1 MRNRKGTVLPMF
13 AIAAVVVLLSFPAA
27 AQDTPSSGSVSQ
39 TSTTSSPNATMN
51 LSAPSSFDQ
60 VVDRVVER
68 ERAFNEQM
76 RTLQPLVETYIQT
89 LSPDHELGLVPAGD
103 SYFLG
108 RLDLNNNGVQDH
120 SFLETPKGGH
130 AFFAKLT
137 RPYVP
142 RFLPRGFA
150 QMALLDTNFDRS
162 KYEFT
167 FVRREFLGEIRCL
180 AIDVRPK
187 KDSGNGRFIG
197 RIWVEDQDYNIVRFN
212 GTYGPNRRP
221 AHYFHFDS
229 WRLNMRPGMWL
240 PAYIYSEES
249 HIDLGPES
257 NISFKSQT
265 RLWGYDLQRTA
276 RNEEFTQ
283 IVVDTPQSIHDQ
295 TENAQDATPVE
306 SERLWERQAEDNAIE
321 RMQKVGL
328 LAPEGE
334 VDKVLQTVANNLIVT
349 NNLIIQPEVRT
360 RVLLTLPLESF
371 TIGHTIVLS
380 RGLLDVLPDEASL
393 AMVIAHELSHIA
405 LGHRLDTSLA
415 FNDRMFFRDENTMGQ
430 LDFSHGPI
438 EEEAADKKAMELL
451 ANSPYKDKLESSAL
465 FLKVLQARA
474 PELKSL
480 IRSHLG
486 NNLTDG
492 KSTVRMAALL
502 QSAPQLEMRRT
513 DQIAALPL
521 GARVKLDPWS
531 SRIELVKTKSVALT
545 SASEKMPFEVTPFF
559 PYLTRI
565 TNAGPDKMA
574 LAPAAK

>member
-1 MRNRKGTVLPMF
+1 
-13 AIAAVVVLLSFPAA
+13 
-27 AQDTPSSGSVSQ
+27 
-39 TSTTSSPNATMN
+39 
-51 LSAPSSFDQ
+51 
-60 VVDRVVER
+60 VER

-76 RTLQPLVETYIQT
+76 HGLQPLVETYIQT

-108 RLDLNNNGVQDH
+108 RLDLKNGLEDH
-120 SFLETPKGGH
+120 SFLEPPKGGKN
-130 AFFAKLT
+130 FFAKLA

-150 QMALLDTNFDRS
+150 QMALVDENFDRG
-162 KYEFT
+162 KYEFS

-180 AIDVRPK
+180 VIDVRPK

-197 RIWVEDQDYNIVRFN
+197 RIWAEDQDYNIVRFN
-212 GTYGPNRRP
+212 GTYGPIRKP

-229 WRLNMRPGMWL
+229 WRLNMHPGVWL

-249 HIDLGPES
+249 HIELGS
-257 NISFKSQT
+257 IRNLRFKSQT
-265 RLWGYDLQRTA
+265 RLWGYDLARTA
-276 RNEEFTQ
+276 RNDEFTQ
-283 IVVDTPQSIHDQ
+283 IVVDTPQAVSDQ
-295 TENAQDATPVE
+295 SAAQQDATPVE
-306 SERLWERQAEDNAIE
+306 SQRLWERQAEDNAIE

-349 NNLIIQPEVRT
+349 NNLTIQPEVRT

-415 FNDRMFFRDENTMGQ
+415 FNDRTFFKDENTLEQ
-430 LDFSHGPI
+430 LDFSHDPV
-438 EEEAADKKAMELL
+438 EEAAADKRAMELL
-451 ANSPYKDKLESSAL
+451 SSSPYKDKLESSAL

-486 NNLTDG
+486 NNLAETNT
-492 KSTVRMAALL
+492 TVRMSALL
-502 QSAPQLEMRRT
+502 QNAPQLEMRRT

-531 SRIELVKTKSVALT
+531 SRIELVKTKPVAIT

-559 PYLTRI
+559 PYLSRF
-565 TNAGPDKMA
+565 NSAGASEKMA
-574 LAPAAK
+574 LAPAK